1 MIEAKKINGKIVYI
15 NPHLIESIEVIEN
28 NPDTRINFITG
39 KLLVVRDSAEELI
52 QKIKDYRRQI
62 GIEINEPK
70 KTD

>member
-1 MIEAKKINGKIVYI
+1 MIEAKKLNGKVIYI

-52 QKIKDYRRQI
+52 QKIKEYRRQI
-62 GIEINEPK
+62 GIEIKEPK